1 MSVKV
6 LLAAVG
12 LAGAAQVSAIQPLDE
27 FLSGAR
33 MSSVDN
39 AEARAVRRQ
48 LGAEA
53 DAELGRALPRLSL
66 RGVYSRNQYDTT
78 IELPGTAGGPATSVR
93 ITPHDQLD
101 GAATLDVPLV
111 DLASFARIASAR
123 TGAKAAATQA
133 ASTELR
139 VQSLVS
145 QNYYQLVANLALVE
159 ASREALDVARASLRI
174 AEERHGAGT
183 TALLD
188 VDRARAE
195 VERNVQQLAAAEL
208 QVSLVARAL
217 QSLTGISPALEGEGP
232 VADDLHEELPL
243 ERFQAPDDKIPALA
257 AAIQSRVASD
267 QAGPGSAPRPRPQP
281 ERERDRAGDQRR
293 GARRAGCLLAVSR
306 SASAGPSIS
315 PPSPGIRAQDAAAD
329 AARAREE
336 RARLAA
342 RDDIHSAWT
351 TVRTNIARSR
361 SARVQSEVSARAAEL
376 ALERYQAGAATQ
388 LDLLQTQRDAFAAA
402 AARIQADAD
411 LVNSRAQLRVA
422 AGAEPPR
429 PAGEGGAVTHAGS
442 PGRRCSR
449 LRAIR
454 SRARLR
460 LAPGPRGRGFP
471 ARRPPSGPASATRV
485 LSGFNSGAFMKSRTR
500 QWVVVIVGLVARRR
514 HPRRREGGADRQHG
528 AGGGVIRAAPGGRH
542 LRQGRGDPVGGREG
556 GDRVARGGAGRRPRR
571 RAARHRPR
579 DRASSPAPS

>member
-139 VQSLVS
+139 VQSLAS

-208 QVSLVARAL
+208 QVSLGARAL

-267 QAGPGSAPRPRPQP
+267 QAA
-281 ERERDRAGDQRR
+281 RAQR
-293 GARRAGCLLAVSR
+293 LVLVPSL
-306 SASAGPSIS
+306 SASVTERVTNAEGLAGRDAYWQSVVGLS
-315 PPSPGIRAQDAAAD
+315 WSLNLTTLAGIRAQDAAAD

-422 AGAEPPR
+422 AGE
-429 PAGEGGAVTHAGS
+429 S
-442 PGRRCSR
+442 
-449 LRAIR
+449 L
-454 SRARLR
+454 
-460 LAPGPRGRGFP
+460 LAQP
-471 ARRPPSGPASATRV
+471 AR
-485 LSGFNSGAFMKSRTR
+485 GA
-500 QWVVVIVGLVARRR
+500 
-514 HPRRREGGADRQHG
+514 P
-528 AGGGVIRAAPGGRH
+528 
-542 LRQGRGDPVGGREG
+542 
-556 GDRVARGGAGRRPRR
+556 
-571 RAARHRPR
+571 
-579 DRASSPAPS
+579 